1 MKDGF
6 IRAEWDRLNR
16 IVVHRPGIEMFLGL
30 LEPYASL
37 YERVFNRQEATREH
51 EFMEHILKYHFGIDV
66 IRLESVI
73 ESEAANNPDIR
84 EKLIDLARSSVDITA
99 DTQLMQRAKK
109 EFEKSLNTFSAQDL
123 FQVPSSLQ

>member
-6 IRAEWDRLNR
+6 INAEWDRLNR

-37 YERVFNRQEATREH
+37 YERVFNRHEATREH

-66 IRLESVI
+66 IRLGDVI
-73 ESEAANNPDIR
+73 ETEADKNPEIR
-84 EKLIDLARSSVDITA
+84 EKLIDLARNTVNITEDIFKVILTV
-99 DTQLMQRAKK
+99 K
-109 EFEKSLNTFSAQDL
+109 N
-123 FQVPSSLQ
+123 